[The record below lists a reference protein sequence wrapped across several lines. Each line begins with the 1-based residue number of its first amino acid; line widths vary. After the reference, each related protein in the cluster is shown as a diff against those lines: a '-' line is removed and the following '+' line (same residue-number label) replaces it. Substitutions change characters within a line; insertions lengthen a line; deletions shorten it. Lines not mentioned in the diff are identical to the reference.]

1 VGEIDPAAGRDP
13 HPEALDRLDELYTA
27 TNRPDEAKKWR
38 AERPKNPEVAHLPQE
53 KK

>member
-1 VGEIDPAAGRDP
+1 VGEIDPAAGATRI
-13 HPEALDRLDELYTA
+13 PEALDRLVELYTA

-38 AERPKNPEVAHLPQE
+38 AARAKNPEVAHMPQD